1 MLRIKKI
8 NLTKKNISKEI
19 NNKIGFS
26 TSYIDIVTDDLINSL
41 KKLIKLKVLNIKNFG
56 TFKIIQK
63 KERVGRNPRNK
74 ENYTISSRKSL
85 SFIMSKR
92 TSDKI
97 NKI

>member
-74 ENYTISSRKSL
+74 ENYTISSRKS
-85 SFIMSKR
+85 
-92 TSDKI
+92 
-97 NKI
+97 